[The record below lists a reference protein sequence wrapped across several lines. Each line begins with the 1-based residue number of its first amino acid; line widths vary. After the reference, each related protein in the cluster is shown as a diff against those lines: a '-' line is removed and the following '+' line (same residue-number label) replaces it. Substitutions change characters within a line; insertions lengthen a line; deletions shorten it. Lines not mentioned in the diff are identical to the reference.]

1 MEPSITEILQDKGPS
16 ALVECMPVIYQELRR
31 QAARNMRNERA
42 GHILQTTALVHE
54 TYLRLI
60 ADDCRTWQN
69 RAHFM
74 AICAHL
80 MRQILIDHARSRNS
94 AKHGGGMTAVAKDLD
109 RLQVGEPVGYLED
122 LDEALHRLEKL
133 NERQA
138 RVVELRYF
146 TGLTFEEIGEVLA
159 ISVRSAKR
167 DWNVARA
174 WLYGELLN
182 K

>member
-1 MEPSITEILQDKGPS
+1 
-16 ALVECMPVIYQELRR
+16 
-31 QAARNMRNERA
+31 
-42 GHILQTTALVHE
+42 
-54 TYLRLI
+54 
-60 ADDCRTWQN
+60 
-69 RAHFM
+69 
-74 AICAHL
+74 
-80 MRQILIDHARSRNS
+80 
-94 AKHGGGMTAVAKDLD
+94 MTAVAKDLD